1 MPCPHLSLD
10 PDVMRVRV
18 LIFLTCF
25 ILAGG
30 IARTNPGQAPLAPT
44 HSRVETLLSLFAPP
58 VFAAPATP
66 DLQLKLPLKPNSVR
80 FAVIGDSGTGDLPQV
95 QVAQEM
101 EAYRQIVSFSF
112 VIMLGDNIYGGDRPR
127 DFTRKFEE
135 PCKPLLD
142 AGVKFYA
149 SLGNHDNPDERL
161 YKLFNMGGKR
171 YYSFKKNDVA
181 FFALD
186 STYMNPE
193 QLNWVEEQLRNST
206 AAWKICYF
214 HHPLYSDGK
223 FHGPD
228 LDLRSTL
235 VPLFQKYGVSVVFSG
250 HEHVYERLKP
260 QNDIDYFVLGNSG
273 ELRYHNLRP
282 SDQMQAG
289 FDADRDFM
297 LVEVDADQLY
307 FQTISRTGLTVDSGV
322 LQRQSK
328 SAGQEKSQ
336 N

>member
-1 MPCPHLSLD
+1 
-10 PDVMRVRV
+10 MRVRV
-18 LIFLTCF
+18 F
-25 ILAGG
+25 ILLACTVLAGG
-30 IARTNPGQAPLAPT
+30 TAGTGPGQGALVST
-44 HSRVETLLSLFAPP
+44 HARLQGLLSLLAPP
-58 VFAAPATP
+58 AFAAPATP
-66 DLQLKLPLKPNSVR
+66 DSDLKLPLKANSVR
-80 FAVIGDSGTGDLPQV
+80 FAVIGDSGTGKPPQLE
-95 QVAQEM
+95 VAQEM
-101 EAYRQIVSFSF
+101 EAYRKVVGFSF

-127 DFTRKFEE
+127 DFARKFEE
-135 PCKPLLD
+135 PYKPLLD

-193 QLNWVEEQLRNST
+193 QLSWLEEQLRNST

-223 FHGPD
+223 YHGPD

-235 VPLFQKYGVSVVFSG
+235 VPLFQKYGVNVVFSG

-289 FDADRDFM
+289 FDTDRDFM
-297 LVEVDADQLY
+297 LVEIDADQLY

-322 LQRQSK
+322 LERQSK
-328 SAGQEKSQ
+328 SEKSQ